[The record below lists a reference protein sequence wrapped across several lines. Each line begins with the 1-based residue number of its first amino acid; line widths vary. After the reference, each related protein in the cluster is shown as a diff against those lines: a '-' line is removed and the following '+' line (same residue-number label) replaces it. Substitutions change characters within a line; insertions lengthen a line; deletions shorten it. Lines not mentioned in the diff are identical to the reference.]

1 MEETERNIEASETF
15 QFHEKARRPRS
26 NYLFNQEDPSLRLA
40 LQIRR
45 SRRVENIYVAVS
57 GRLRSRVKIQSDD
70 VGNTSRDPLE
80 LTVYE
85 VGKGSCKFSE
95 FHQKFNGFL
104 LLKLIPPHV
113 AASVATAATS

>member
-1 MEETERNIEASETF
+1 MEGARREISRHSKHFNSNG
-15 QFHEKARRPRS
+15 KAKRPRS
-26 NYLFNQEDPSLRLA
+26 NYLFNQEDPALRLA

-45 SRRVENIYVAVS
+45 SRRVEKYTSRS

-85 VGKGSCKFSE
+85 VGKGSREFSE

-104 LLKLIPPHV
+104 LLKLIPPRATAIV
-113 AASVATAATS
+113 AAAATS